1 MKYAGVIE
9 IMMHTKMVGVSYNH
23 RNASENVPPLCL
35 LHKFEVSLQ
44 KKCI

>member
-1 MKYAGVIE
+1 MKYAGVKTFFIE

-35 LHKFEVSLQ
+35 LHKF
-44 KKCI
+44 